1 MKISNTNCLSIN
13 CDIQPIQDYNLE
25 FNPILH
31 AIRACECVII
41 CIKLTSTRLNLY
53 RWKLTNRKESI
64 SSPVLAHKREY

>member
-1 MKISNTNCLSIN
+1 MIKIMKMSNTSCLSIN

-41 CIKLTSTRLNLY
+41 CIKLTST
-53 RWKLTNRKESI
+53 
-64 SSPVLAHKREY
+64 VLIYIDGDWLIEKKA